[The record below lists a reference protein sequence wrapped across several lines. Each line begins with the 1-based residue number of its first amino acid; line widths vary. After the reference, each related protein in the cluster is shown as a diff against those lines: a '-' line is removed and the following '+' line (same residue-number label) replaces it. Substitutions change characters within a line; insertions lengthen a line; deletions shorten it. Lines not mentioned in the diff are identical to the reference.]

1 MLEPRPP
8 VPLSPRAAHS
18 PPVVWVLDDSP
29 VETQAI
35 CRALEPCCKVTGFMD
50 GASLLECLTQ
60 GPVPE
65 VLVLDWHLPDMSG
78 LEVCRFV
85 RGNPATEH
93 VPVLLITGNTRAED
107 VVEGLAAGA
116 NDYVFKP
123 FRPVEFAARVQALAQ
138 WERSRRKTLEDE
150 RARRRRLEGT
160 LTEVQAAEERAWRSE
175 LRFRLA
181 ARATRDAVW
190 EWDPRTGLT
199 DWTSSLHEVFGY
211 APGTIQDEHR
221 WWEERLHPDDRARVV
236 ASLQATLE
244 GPEHEWQDTYRFQRG
259 DGSWAYVADRCH
271 IIRDAQDKAT
281 QVVGAMQDVTE
292 RQEAEA
298 ARARLLELERGAR
311 EESDRQRAMLATLF
325 EQVPALLG
333 VLSVPD
339 QRCVVANAR
348 LRQRFGQR
356 PLVGRTLREALP
368 ELEGQNVLELLDTV
382 FATGE
387 SFSARELPVRIAQ
400 VPGGP
405 PPEGYFDFMYQPML
419 DASGRLTAVILF
431 AVEVTDSVLARRKE
445 SELAQQMKARAD
457 FERQLIGIVSHDLRN
472 PLGAITLAV
481 AMMLQRGPLD
491 ERQERQAQRIRS
503 SADRATRMIRDL
515 LDFTRAR
522 QGTGLPVY
530 PQPMDLHE
538 VVRTVLD
545 EVHAGW
551 PDRRL
556 ETECTGSGAGTW
568 DPDRLAQLIGNLV
581 GNALQYSPPG
591 TPVRVASRGD
601 DDGVVLE
608 VHNLGPAIPLE
619 RQPRIFEP
627 LERATVR
634 PEDQGR
640 RSIGLGLYIVRSIVL
655 AHGGTVEAHSQEETG
670 TTFTVRLPRHAPT
683 ALPVRPDGN
692 EAAG

>member
-1 MLEPRPP
+1 MPIPPRVAP
-8 VPLSPRAAHS
+8 S

-29 VETQAI
+29 VETQAM
-35 CRALEPCCKVTGFMD
+35 CRALEPHCRVTGYLD
-50 GASLLECLTQ
+50 GASLLESLTQ
-60 GPVPE
+60 GPPPE
-65 VLVLDWHLPDMSG
+65 VLVLDWHLPGMSG

-93 VPVLLITGNTRAED
+93 LPVLLITGNTRAED
-107 VVEGLAAGA
+107 VVEGLSAGA

-123 FRPVEFAARVQALAQ
+123 FRPVELAARVQTLAQ
-138 WERSRRKTLEDE
+138 WERTRRKTLEEE

-190 EWDPRTGLT
+190 EWDPRTGLR
-199 DWTSSLHEVFGY
+199 DWTNGLQEVFGY

-221 WWEERLHPDDRARVV
+221 WWEERLHPEDRARVV
-236 ASLQATLE
+236 AGLQATLD
-244 GPEHEWQDTYRFQRG
+244 GTEHEWQDTYRFQRG
-259 DGSWAYVADRCH
+259 DGTWAHVSDRCH
-271 IIRDAQDKAT
+271 IIRDAQDRAT
-281 QVVGAMQDVTE
+281 QVVGAMQDITE
-292 RQEAEA
+292 RQQAEA
-298 ARARLLELERGAR
+298 ARARLLELERSAR

-333 VLSVPD
+333 VLSAPD

-356 PLVGRTLREALP
+356 QLVGHTLREALP

-387 SFSARELPVRIAQ
+387 PFSARELPVRL
-400 VPGGP
+400 
-405 PPEGYFDFMYQPML
+405 PEESYFDFMYQPML
-419 DASGRLTAVILF
+419 DAGGRLAAVILF

-481 AMMLQRGPLD
+481 SMMLQRGPLD
-491 ERQERQAQRIRS
+491 ERQERQAQRIRN

-538 VVRTVLD
+538 VVRAAMD

-551 PDRRL
+551 PDRHL
-556 ETECTGSGAGTW
+556 ETAFSGDGAGTW

-581 GNALQYSPPG
+581 GNALQYSPSG
-591 TPVRVASRGD
+591 TPVRVTSRGD

-608 VHNLGPAIPLE
+608 VHNLGPAIPPE
-619 RQPRIFEP
+619 RQSRIFEP

-655 AHGGTVEAHSQEETG
+655 AHGGTVEARSSEEEG

-683 ALPVRPDGN
+683 SLPVRPHGD

>member
-1 MLEPRPP
+1 MPST
-8 VPLSPRAAHS
+8 PLVAPS

-35 CRALEPCCKVTGFMD
+35 CRALEPGCRVTGFLD
-50 GASLLECLTQ
+50 GPALLEALTQ
-60 GPVPE
+60 RPAPE
-65 VLVLDWHLPDMSG
+65 VLVLDWYLPGMSG
-78 LEVCRFV
+78 LDVCRFI
-85 RGNPATEH
+85 RGTPATENL
-93 VPVLLITGNTRAED
+93 PVLLITGNTRAED
-107 VVEGLAAGA
+107 VVEGLSAGA

-123 FRPVEFAARVQALAQ
+123 FRPVELAARVQALAQ
-138 WERSRRKTLEDE
+138 WERSRRKALEEE
-150 RARRRRLEGT
+150 RARRRLLEGT

-190 EWDPRTGLT
+190 EWDPRTGAM
-199 DWTSSLHEVFGY
+199 DWTTGLHEVFGY
-211 APGTIQDEHR
+211 APGTIQDEHD
-221 WWEERLHPDDRARVV
+221 WWESRLHPEDRARVV
-236 ASLQATLE
+236 SRFQATVE

-259 DGSWAYVADRCH
+259 DGTWAYVSDRCH
-271 IIRDAQDKAT
+271 IIRDANDRAI
-281 QVVGAMQDVTE
+281 QVVGAMQDITKH
-292 RQEAEA
+292 QQTEA
-298 ARARLLELERGAR
+298 ARTRLLELERQAR
-311 EESDRQRAMLATLF
+311 EESDRQRTLLATLF

-333 VLSVPD
+333 VLSAPD

-348 LRQRFGQR
+348 LRQRFGER
-356 PLVGRTLREALP
+356 PLVGHTLREALP
-368 ELEGQNVLELLDTV
+368 ELEGQGVLELLDSV

-387 SFSARELPVRIAQ
+387 PFSARELPVSIAQ
-400 VPGGP
+400 RPGESLA
-405 PPEGYFDFMYQPML
+405 EGYFDFMYQPML
-419 DASGRLTAVILF
+419 DASGQVTAVILF
-431 AVEVTDSVLARRKE
+431 AVEVTDAVNARRKE
-445 SELAQQMKARAD
+445 SERAEEMRARAD

-481 AMMLQRGPLD
+481 SMLLQRGPLD

-538 VVRTVLD
+538 AVRSVLD

-551 PDRRL
+551 PERKL
-556 ETECTGSGAGTW
+556 ETERLGDGLGTW

-581 GNALQYSPPG
+581 GNALQYSPPE
-591 TPVRVASRGD
+591 TSVRVMSRGD
-601 DDGVVLE
+601 ADGVVLE
-608 VHNLGPAIPLE
+608 VHNQGPPIPPE

-634 PEDQGR
+634 LEDQGR

-655 AHGGTVEAHSQEETG
+655 AHGGTVEAHSSEAAG

-683 ALPVRPDGN
+683 ALPREG
-692 EAAG
+692 EATG